1 MDMTTLFD
9 SIQST
14 LGDNLP
20 SILGALVILV
30 LGWVVAVLVRA
41 AVRRSLRFIQLNQK
55 IQSTTGSPLNVEN
68 GVAAGAYYIVLLLAL
83 IAFFNV
89 LNLHLV
95 SGSLQSLVDQVFG
108 YAPKLAAGGVL
119 ILIAWLLATML
130 RRLVSRTL
138 AATKLD
144 EKLSSEAGMR
154 PMSDSVGNVLYW
166 LVILLF
172 LPGILGALGLQ
183 GLLHPMQNMVDEI
196 LGLVPNI
203 FGAVVIGLVGWF
215 VARLLRDLVSNLLT
229 ATGVDRLGERAGL
242 RQTMTVSKL
251 VGLLVYIFVLV
262 PALIAALDA
271 LKIEAIS
278 APATDML
285 GMLMAAVPNILAAT
299 IILWLA
305 WFIAGFVA
313 TLVTN
318 LLEGVGFNELPQKLG
333 IGGLFSGGM
342 TAARFVGKVVVFFAM
357 VFATVEAANRLG
369 FLQVSDL
376 VGNFIEFGGQVL
388 LGVVIIAVGLWIA
401 GLAHRAI
408 RGLGGKSS
416 AMYAGIARFT
426 VLGLVFAMGLRAMGI
441 ADDIVN
447 LAFGLTLGA
456 IAVAAAL
463 SFGLGGRE
471 AAGKQMEH
479 WLSRLRGGR

>member
-1 MDMTTLFD
+1 MDMTTLLD

-41 AVRRSLRFIQLNQK
+41 AVRRSLRFIQLNQRL
-55 IQSTTGSPLNVEN
+55 QSTTGSPLNVEN

-95 SGSLQSLVDQVFG
+95 SGPLQSLVDQVFG

-130 RRLVSRTL
+130 RLLVSRAL

-144 EKLSSEAGMR
+144 EKLSTEAGMR
-154 PMSDSVGNVLYW
+154 PMSDSLGNVLYW

-183 GLLHPMQNMVDEI
+183 GLLLPMQNMVDEI
-196 LGLVPNI
+196 LGLVPNV
-203 FGAVVIGLVGWF
+203 FAAVVIGLVGWF

-242 RQTMTVSKL
+242 RQAMTVSKL

-285 GMLMAAVPNILAAT
+285 GMLMAAVPNILTAT

-318 LLEGVGFNELPQKLG
+318 LLESVGFNELPQKLG

-342 TAARFVGKVVVFFAM
+342 TAVGFVGKVVVFFAM

-408 RGLGGKSS
+408 RGLGGNSS
-416 AMYAGIARFT
+416 AMYAGIARFA

-479 WLSRLRGGR
+479 WLSRLRGER